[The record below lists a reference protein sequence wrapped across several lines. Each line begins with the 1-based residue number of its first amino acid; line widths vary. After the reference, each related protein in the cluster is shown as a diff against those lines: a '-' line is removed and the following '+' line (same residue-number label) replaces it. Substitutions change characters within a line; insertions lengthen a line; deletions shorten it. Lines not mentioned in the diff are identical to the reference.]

1 MSHTGY
7 GNTSVLKE
15 KSPLHEVLRAVVKH
29 FSPMRVHKSH
39 F

>member
-1 MSHTGY
+1 MPHTGH